1 MKISVILL
9 LAVLAYVPAHT
20 QETTVFVFDANPG
33 ALDISDFEGQQI
45 KSNPLG
51 NEVATKLE
59 LLQSRFT
66 YVEEGTPTSPTNRTI
81 IIKPTIYNSV
91 LKLNRY
97 YKKQVKKGAMEL
109 NSATNEFLK
118 YIDLALILYA
128 ERTEE
133 FEDYLNKAGKP
144 EEIIAAYDLIEL
156 H

>member
-1 MKISVILL
+1 MKICVIVL
-9 LAVLAYVPAHT
+9 LAVLAYIPAQT
-20 QETTVFVFDANPG
+20 QEPTEFVFDVNPG
-33 ALDISDFEGQQI
+33 ALDISDFDGQQI
-45 KSNPLG
+45 KSNPMG
-51 NEVATKLE
+51 NEVATKLS

-66 YVEEGTPTSPTNRTI
+66 YTEEGTPTSPTNRTI

-97 YKKQVKKGAMEL
+97 YKKQVKKGTKEL
-109 NSATNEFLK
+109 GPATSEFLK

-133 FEDYLNKAGKP
+133 FEDYLNKAGSA

-156 H
+156 R